1 MELWMKYALVAAVFI
16 AIRDVFSSKIARKYN
31 YIDYIVHANIL
42 VFLGTMVYVLFTKKK
57 IKIID
62 NYSDLFTIILRLF
75 IVYLIVEPCIYNS
88 FKNTNNPS
96 KASSVINLN
105 ILILFLITIVFLNK
119 KINFKQFLGII
130 LILGGFF
137 CIR

>member
-31 YIDYIVHANIL
+31 YIDYIVHANIF
-42 VFLGTMVYVLFTKKK
+42 VFLGTMAYVIFTKKK

-62 NYSDLFTIILRLF
+62 NYSDLLTIVLRLF

-88 FKNTNNPS
+88 FRNTSNPS
-96 KASSVINLN
+96 KASTVINLN
-105 ILILFLITIVFLNK
+105 MFILFLITIIFLNK
-119 KINFKQFLGII
+119 KINFKQFLGIV

>member
-1 MELWMKYALVAAVFI
+1 MKYALVAAVFI

-42 VFLGTMVYVLFTKKK
+42 VFLGTMVYVIFTKKK

-96 KASSVINLN
+96 KASTVINLN
-105 ILILFLITIVFLNK
+105 IVVLFLITIVFLNK
-119 KINFKQFLGII
+119 KIDFKQFMGIV

-137 CIR
+137 FIR

>member
-31 YIDYIVHANIL
+31 YIDYIVHANIF
-42 VFLGTMVYVLFTKKK
+42 VFLGTMAYVIFTKKK

-62 NYSDLFTIILRLF
+62 NYSDLFTIVLRLF

-96 KASSVINLN
+96 KASTIINLN
-105 ILILFLITIVFLNK
+105 MFILFIITIVFLNK
-119 KINFKQFLGII
+119 KIDFKQFLGII

>member
-1 MELWMKYALVAAVFI
+1 MELWMKYALVAAFFI

-42 VFLGTMVYVLFTKKK
+42 VFIGTMMYVIFTKKK

-62 NYSDLFTIILRLF
+62 NYNDLITIILRLF

-88 FKNTNNPS
+88 FKNTSNPS
-96 KASSVINLN
+96 KASTVINLN
-105 ILILFLITIVFLNK
+105 MFILFLITIVFLNK
-119 KINFKQFLGII
+119 KIEFKQFLGII

>member
-1 MELWMKYALVAAVFI
+1 
-16 AIRDVFSSKIARKYN
+16 
-31 YIDYIVHANIL
+31 
-42 VFLGTMVYVLFTKKK
+42 MVYVLFSKKK

-96 KASSVINLN
+96 KASTVINLN
-105 ILILFLITIVFLNK
+105 IVVLFLITIVFLNK
-119 KINFKQFLGII
+119 KIDFKQFMGIV

>member
-1 MELWMKYALVAAVFI
+1 MKYALVAAVFI

-31 YIDYIVHANIL
+31 YIDYIVHANIF
-42 VFLGTMVYVLFTKKK
+42 VFLGTMAYVIFTKKK

-62 NYSDLFTIILRLF
+62 NYSDLFTIVLRLF

-96 KASSVINLN
+96 KASTVINLN
-105 ILILFLITIVFLNK
+105 MLILFIITILFFNK
-119 KINFKQFLGII
+119 KLEFKQFIGII
-130 LILGGFF
+130 LIFGGFF

>member
-42 VFLGTMVYVLFTKKK
+42 VFLGTMVYVLFSKKK

-88 FKNTNNPS
+88 FKNTNNPA
-96 KASSVINLN
+96 KASTIINLN
-105 ILILFLITIVFLNK
+105 IVVLFLITIVFLNK
-119 KINFKQFLGII
+119 KIDFKQFMGIV

>member
-1 MELWMKYALVAAVFI
+1 MELWMKYALIAAVFI

-42 VFLGTMVYVLFTKKK
+42 VFLGTMAYVIFTKKK

-62 NYSDLFTIILRLF
+62 NYSDLFTIVLRLF

-96 KASSVINLN
+96 KASTVINLN
-105 ILILFLITIVFLNK
+105 MFILFLITIVFLNK
-119 KINFKQFLGII
+119 KIDFKQFLGII

-137 CIR
+137 CII

>member
-1 MELWMKYALVAAVFI
+1 MELWMKYALIAAFFI

-42 VFLGTMVYVLFTKKK
+42 VFLGTMAYVIFTKKK

-62 NYSDLFTIILRLF
+62 NYGDLFTIVLRLF

-88 FKNTNNPS
+88 FKNTSNPS
-96 KASSVINLN
+96 KASTVINLN
-105 ILILFLITIVFLNK
+105 IFILFLITIIFMNK
-119 KINFKQFLGII
+119 KIDFKQFLGIV

>member
-42 VFLGTMVYVLFTKKK
+42 VFLGTMTYVIFTKKK

-88 FKNTNNPS
+88 FKNTSNPS
-96 KASSVINLN
+96 KASTVINLN
-105 ILILFLITIVFLNK
+105 IFILFLITIIFMNK
-119 KINFKQFLGII
+119 KIDFKQFLGII
-130 LILGGFF
+130 LYVLKAV
-137 CIR
+137 

>member
-1 MELWMKYALVAAVFI
+1 MKYALVPAVFI

-42 VFLGTMVYVLFTKKK
+42 VFLGTMAYVIFTKKK

-62 NYSDLFTIILRLF
+62 NYSDLFTIVLRLF

-88 FKNTNNPS
+88 FKNTSNPS
-96 KASSVINLN
+96 KASTVINLN
-105 ILILFLITIVFLNK
+105 IFILFLITIIFLNK
-119 KINFKQFLGII
+119 KLEFKQFLGIV

>member
-42 VFLGTMVYVLFTKKK
+42 VFLGTMAYVIFTKKK

-62 NYSDLFTIILRLF
+62 NYSDLFTIVLRLF

-88 FKNTNNPS
+88 FRNTNNPS
-96 KASSVINLN
+96 KASTVINLN
-105 ILILFLITIVFLNK
+105 MFILFLITIIFLNK
-119 KINFKQFLGII
+119 KIDFKQFLGIV

>member
-1 MELWMKYALVAAVFI
+1 MKYALVAAIFI

-42 VFLGTMVYVLFTKKK
+42 VFLGTIAYVIFTKKK

-96 KASSVINLN
+96 KASTIINLN
-105 ILILFLITIVFLNK
+105 MFILFLITILFFNK
-119 KINFKQFLGII
+119 KLEFKQFLGII
-130 LILGGFF
+130 LISGGFF

>member
-42 VFLGTMVYVLFTKKK
+42 VFLGTMAYVIFTKKK

-62 NYSDLFTIILRLF
+62 NYNDLITIILRLF

-88 FKNTNNPS
+88 FKNTSNPS
-96 KASSVINLN
+96 KASTVINLN
-105 ILILFLITIVFLNK
+105 MFILFLITIVFLNK
-119 KINFKQFLGII
+119 KIDFKQFLGII

>member
-1 MELWMKYALVAAVFI
+1 MKYALVAAFFI

-31 YIDYIVHANIL
+31 YIDYVVHANIL
-42 VFLGTMVYVLFTKKK
+42 VFIGTMMYVIFTKKK

-62 NYSDLFTIILRLF
+62 NYNDLITIILRLF

-88 FKNTNNPS
+88 FKNTSNPS
-96 KASSVINLN
+96 KASTVINLN
-105 ILILFLITIVFLNK
+105 MFILFLITIVFLNK
-119 KINFKQFLGII
+119 KIEFKQFLGII

>member
-1 MELWMKYALVAAVFI
+1 MELWMKYALVAAFFI

-42 VFLGTMVYVLFTKKK
+42 VFIGTMMYVIFTKKK

-62 NYSDLFTIILRLF
+62 NYNDLITIILRLF

-88 FKNTNNPS
+88 FKNTSNPS
-96 KASSVINLN
+96 KASTVINLN
-105 ILILFLITIVFLNK
+105 MFILFLITIVFLNK
-119 KINFKQFLGII
+119 KIEFKQFLGII

-137 CIR
+137 CIG

>member
-16 AIRDVFSSKIARKYN
+16 AIRDIFSSKISRKYN
-31 YIDYIVHANIL
+31 YIDYIVHANIF
-42 VFLGTMVYVLFTKKK
+42 VFLGTMIYVLFTKKK

-62 NYSDLFTIILRLF
+62 NYSDLFTIVLRLF

-130 LILGGFF
+130 LILEIFF
-137 CIR
+137 FIR

>member
-42 VFLGTMVYVLFTKKK
+42 VFLGTMAYVIFTKKK

-62 NYSDLFTIILRLF
+62 NYGDLFTIVLRLF

-88 FKNTNNPS
+88 FKNTSNPS
-96 KASSVINLN
+96 KAATVINLN
-105 ILILFLITIVFLNK
+105 MFILFLITIIFLNK
-119 KINFKQFLGII
+119 KINFKQFLGIV

>member
-1 MELWMKYALVAAVFI
+1 MKYALVAAVFI

-42 VFLGTMVYVLFTKKK
+42 VFLGTMVYVLFSKKK

-88 FKNTNNPS
+88 FKNTNNPA
-96 KASSVINLN
+96 KASTIINLN
-105 ILILFLITIVFLNK
+105 IVVLFLITIVFLNK
-119 KINFKQFLGII
+119 KIDFKQFLGIV

>member
-31 YIDYIVHANIL
+31 YIDYIVHANIF
-42 VFLGTMVYVLFTKKK
+42 VFLGTMAYVIFTKKK

-62 NYSDLFTIILRLF
+62 NYSDLLTIVLRLF

-88 FKNTNNPS
+88 FKNTSNPS
-96 KASSVINLN
+96 KASTVINLN
-105 ILILFLITIVFLNK
+105 MFILFLITIIFLKK
-119 KINFKQFLGII
+119 KIDFKQFLGIV

>member
-1 MELWMKYALVAAVFI
+1 MELWMKYALVAAFFI

-31 YIDYIVHANIL
+31 YIDYVVHANIL
-42 VFLGTMVYVLFTKKK
+42 VFIGTMMYVIFTKKK

-62 NYSDLFTIILRLF
+62 NYNDLITIVLRLF

-88 FKNTNNPS
+88 FKNTSNPS
-96 KASSVINLN
+96 KASTVINLN
-105 ILILFLITIVFLNK
+105 MFILFLITIVFLNK
-119 KINFKQFLGII
+119 KIEFKQFLGII

>member
-1 MELWMKYALVAAVFI
+1 MKYALVAAFFI

-31 YIDYIVHANIL
+31 YIDYVVHANIL
-42 VFLGTMVYVLFTKKK
+42 VFIGTMMYVIFTKKK

-62 NYSDLFTIILRLF
+62 NYNDLITIVLRLF

-88 FKNTNNPS
+88 FKNTSNPS
-96 KASSVINLN
+96 KASTVINLN
-105 ILILFLITIVFLNK
+105 MFILFLITIVFLNK
-119 KINFKQFLGII
+119 KIEFKQFLGII

>member
-42 VFLGTMVYVLFTKKK
+42 VFLGTMAYVIFTKKK

-62 NYSDLFTIILRLF
+62 NYNDLITIILRLF

-88 FKNTNNPS
+88 FKNTSNPS
-96 KASSVINLN
+96 KASTVINLN
-105 ILILFLITIVFLNK
+105 MFILFLITIVFLNK
-119 KINFKQFLGII
+119 KIEFKQFLGII

>member
-1 MELWMKYALVAAVFI
+1 MELWMKYALVAALFI
-16 AIRDVFSSKIARKYN
+16 AVRDVFASKIARKYN
-31 YIDYIVHANIL
+31 YIDYIVHANIF
-42 VFLGTMVYVLFTKKK
+42 VFLGTMAYVIFTKKK

-62 NYSDLFTIILRLF
+62 NYSDLFTIVLRLF

-96 KASSVINLN
+96 KASTVINLN
-105 ILILFLITIVFLNK
+105 MFILFLITIVFLNK
-119 KINFKQFLGII
+119 KIDFKQFLGII

>member
-1 MELWMKYALVAAVFI
+1 MKYALVAAVFI

-42 VFLGTMVYVLFTKKK
+42 VFLGTMVYVLFSKKK

-96 KASSVINLN
+96 KASTVINLN
-105 ILILFLITIVFLNK
+105 IVVLFLITIVFLNK
-119 KINFKQFLGII
+119 KIDFKQFMGIV

>member
-42 VFLGTMVYVLFTKKK
+42 VFLGTMAYVIFTKKK

-62 NYSDLFTIILRLF
+62 NYSDLFTIVLRLF

-96 KASSVINLN
+96 KASTVINLN
-105 ILILFLITIVFLNK
+105 MFILFLITILFFNK
-119 KINFKQFLGII
+119 KLEFKQFLGIV

>member
-31 YIDYIVHANIL
+31 YIDYIVHANIF
-42 VFLGTMVYVLFTKKK
+42 VFLGTMAYVIFTKKK

-62 NYSDLFTIILRLF
+62 NYSDLFTIVLRLF

-88 FKNTNNPS
+88 FRNTSNPS
-96 KASSVINLN
+96 KASTVINLN
-105 ILILFLITIVFLNK
+105 MFILFLITIIFLNK
-119 KINFKQFLGII
+119 KIDFKQFLGII

>member
-1 MELWMKYALVAAVFI
+1 MELWMKYALVAAIFI

-42 VFLGTMVYVLFTKKK
+42 VFLGTMTYVIFTKKK

-62 NYSDLFTIILRLF
+62 NYSDLFTIVLRLF

-88 FKNTNNPS
+88 FKNTSNPS
-96 KASSVINLN
+96 KASTVINLN
-105 ILILFLITIVFLNK
+105 MFILFLITIIFLNK
-119 KINFKQFLGII
+119 KLEFKQFLGIV

>member
-42 VFLGTMVYVLFTKKK
+42 VFLGTIAYVIFTKKK

-62 NYSDLFTIILRLF
+62 NYNDLFTIVLRLF

-88 FKNTNNPS
+88 FKNTSNPS
-96 KASSVINLN
+96 KASTVINLN
-105 ILILFLITIVFLNK
+105 MFILFLITIIFLNK
-119 KINFKQFLGII
+119 KLEFKQFLGIV

>member
-31 YIDYIVHANIL
+31 YIDYIVHANIF
-42 VFLGTMVYVLFTKKK
+42 VFLGTMAYVIFTKKK

-62 NYSDLFTIILRLF
+62 NYSDLFTIVLRLF

-96 KASSVINLN
+96 KASTIINLN
-105 ILILFLITIVFLNK
+105 MFILFIITILFFNK
-119 KINFKQFLGII
+119 KLEFKQFIGII
-130 LILGGFF
+130 LIFGGFF

>member
-1 MELWMKYALVAAVFI
+1 MKYALVAAVFI
-16 AIRDVFSSKIARKYN
+16 AIRDIFSSKIARKYN
-31 YIDYIVHANIL
+31 YIDYIVHANIF
-42 VFLGTMVYVLFTKKK
+42 VFLGTMAYVIFTKKK

-62 NYSDLFTIILRLF
+62 NYSDLFTIVLRLF

-96 KASSVINLN
+96 KASTIINLN
-105 ILILFLITIVFLNK
+105 MFILFIITILFFNK
-119 KINFKQFLGII
+119 KLEFKQFIGII
-130 LILGGFF
+130 LIFGGFF

>member
-1 MELWMKYALVAAVFI
+1 MKYALVAAIFI
-16 AIRDVFSSKIARKYN
+16 AVRDIFSSKIARKYN
-31 YIDYIVHANIL
+31 YIDYIIHANIL
-42 VFLGTMVYVLFTKKK
+42 VFIGTIIYVAFTKKK

-62 NYSDLFTIILRLF
+62 NYSDLLTIIFRLF